1 MRLGEWESFPRPVK
15 LALWAMLSL
24 LGVFWVRRNLA
35 DFRNV
40 SYLTGL
46 IVLQVVL
53 TSLWHFETVFF
64 PLLIGFFLW
73 AGTALPWSSVGMTA
87 RWFILAVA
95 AVVGFVLWMRQPKHT
110 YKAFHLVALF
120 CIAAALVS
128 GMVSGDPRTALLKVM
143 SLTFL
148 FAYGA
153 TGARLAIQGREAR
166 FMMRLLLGCE
176 IVTYVTVA
184 FSLVGIAFWGNPNSL
199 GAVMGVAITP
209 FLLWGVLIAETRAQR
224 YRRGLALAIAGVL
237 LYSALSR
244 AGMLAGAVA
253 VLAMLIALR
262 RQRLLIQ
269 VGFVVFTCIAFAAM
283 LQPSHFDE
291 FVGSITENVV
301 YKGKS
306 QGGVFASRKTPWE
319 QTTAVIKEHPWF
331 GSGFGTSDMGQFAEG
346 TKLSMAP
353 SSGGLYSREGGNRE
367 HGNSYLALAEYLG
380 LLGLLPFVALLFLL
394 LHMIVKVLLWMRRTS
409 DPYHCAVPL
418 AVMLLSGMVHAFFE
432 DWMVA
437 VGYYL
442 CVFFWISAFWLVDLM
457 PAPVAVSVPGASQAH
472 PRSASPPAGI
482 LVPTR

>member
-24 LGVFWVRRNLA
+24 LGVYWVRRNLA

-73 AGTALPWSSVGMTA
+73 AGTALPWSTVGMTA

-143 SLTFL
+143 SLSFL

-184 FSLVGIAFWGNPNSL
+184 FALVGIAFWGNPNSL

-209 FLLWGVLIAETRAQR
+209 FLLWGVLIAETRTQQ
-224 YRRGLALAIAGVL
+224 YRRCLTLAIAGVL
-237 LYSALSR
+237 LYSSLSR

-262 RQRLLIQ
+262 RQRFLIQ
-269 VGFVVFTCIAFAAM
+269 VGFVVFTCVAFAAM
-283 LQPSHFDE
+283 WQPSHFDE
-291 FVGSITENVV
+291 FVASITNNVV

-319 QTTAVIKEHPWF
+319 QTTAVIKERPWF
-331 GSGFGTSDMGQFAEG
+331 GSGFGTSDMGQFAER
-346 TKLSMAP
+346 TSLSMAP
-353 SSGGLYSREGGNRE
+353 STGGLYTREGANRE

-380 LLGLLPFVALLFLL
+380 LLGILPFAALLFLIGR
-394 LHMIVKVLLWMRRTS
+394 MIFKVLLWMRRTS
-409 DPYHCAVPL
+409 NPYHCAIPL

-442 CVFFWISAFWLVDLM
+442 CVFFWIAAFWLVDLM
-457 PAPVAVSVPGASQAH
+457 PEPVAISIRGASQAH
-472 PRSASPPAGI
+472 PGSAPSPSGI